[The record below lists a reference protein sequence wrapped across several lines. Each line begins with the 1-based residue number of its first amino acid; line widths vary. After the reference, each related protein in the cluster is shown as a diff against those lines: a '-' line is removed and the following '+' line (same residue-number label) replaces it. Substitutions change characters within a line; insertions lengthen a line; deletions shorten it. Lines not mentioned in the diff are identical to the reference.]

1 MLVRVANRFSAVTF
15 LMFIRSG
22 VCWWE
27 QANEV
32 TETEVH
38 VQQP

>member
-1 MLVRVANRFSAVTF
+1 MLLRVVNRFSAAT
-15 LMFIRSG
+15 LIMLIRSG

-27 QANEV
+27 QANEL
-32 TETEVH
+32 TETEAH